1 MEEEKLTW
9 KKMERK
15 NELGESIASILNALL
30 LVIEAEKKK
39 TLEQLEKA
47 KKKLSS
53 YPSQAR
59 RYAKKHM
66 DKVFTLLEKNGA

>member
-15 NELGESIASILNALL
+15 NELGESIAYNLNALL

-39 TLEQLEKA
+39 TLEQLVKA
-47 KKKLSS
+47 KKVIE
-53 YPSQAR
+53 QR
-59 RYAKKHM
+59 G
-66 DKVFTLLEKNGA
+66 V

>member
-47 KKKLSS
+47 KKVME
-53 YPSQAR
+53 QR
-59 RYAKKHM
+59 G
-66 DKVFTLLEKNGA
+66 F